1 MKNNYKE
8 IDGWCGQEIT
18 QLYDK
23 AIKEAN
29 DGSVFVEIG
38 CYKGKSTCYMIDAI
52 KNSGK
57 KINFFVIDNFSTLGN
72 VKQEF
77 EENLGEER
85 LKSITFINDDS
96 VEASKHFSNSSVD
109 FIFIDTDHNKNQLV
123 REINSWNDKVKN
135 NGLISGHDYHH
146 SDLKETFDILNIYL
160 YNVIFSGIKFTD
172 NIKWRDTCWWY
183 YKQIN
188 LI

>member
-18 QLYDK
+18 HLYDK

-29 DGSVFVEIG
+29 DDSVFVEVG

-57 KINFFVIDNFSTLGN
+57 KINFFVVDNFSTLGD

-85 LKSITFINDDS
+85 LKSITFINEDS

-109 FIFIDTDHNKNQLV
+109 FIFIDTDHNANQLV
-123 REINSWNDKVKN
+123 KEISAWNDKIKN

-146 SDLKETFDILNIYL
+146 FDLKETFDILNISIYK
-160 YNVIFSGIKFTD
+160 VIFSEIQFSD
-172 NIKWRDTCWWY
+172 NIKWRGTSWWY
-183 YKQIN
+183 NKQ
-188 LI
+188 

>member
-1 MKNNYKE
+1 MKNNYEE

-18 QLYDK
+18 YLYDK

-109 FIFIDTDHNKNQLV
+109 FIFIDTDHYANQLV
-123 REINSWNDKVKN
+123 KEISAWNEKFKKGCLV
-135 NGLISGHDYHH
+135 SGHDYHVGNMK
-146 SDLKETFDILNIYL
+146 DAFDILKIDL
-160 YNVIFSGIKFTD
+160 YSVIHSPFSYS
-172 NIKWRDTCWWY
+172 DTYDIGEGTSWWY
-183 YKQIN
+183 NK
-188 LI
+188 

>member
-1 MKNNYKE
+1 MKNNYQE

-18 QLYDK
+18 YLYDK

-29 DGSVFVEIG
+29 DGSVFVEVG

-57 KINFFVIDNFSTLGN
+57 KINFFVIDNFAIGD

-85 LKSITFINDDS
+85 LKSITFINEDS

-109 FIFIDTDHNKNQLV
+109 FIFIDTDHYANQLV
-123 REINSWNDKVKN
+123 KEISVWNEKFKKGCLV
-135 NGLISGHDYHH
+135 SGHDYHMN
-146 SDLKETFDILNIYL
+146 DMKQAFLTLKIDL
-160 YNVIFSGIKFTD
+160 YNIIYAPFSYYGRYDIWEGTS
-172 NIKWRDTCWWY
+172 WWY
-183 YKQIN
+183 IN
-188 LI
+188 

>member
-1 MKNNYKE
+1 MKNNYEE

-85 LKSITFINDDS
+85 LKSITFINEDS

-172 NIKWRDTCWWY
+172 NIKWRGTCWWY